1 MIKVTLKLITLNNFA
16 LKEENIF
23 ERSIKKELIKNFI
36 RTIFENSSLSYK
48 QIYNNKWK
56 YELFS

>member
-1 MIKVTLKLITLNNFA
+1 MIEVTLKLITLNNFA